1 MALGTAGWVMG
12 VFALIGVVGGIPAGA
27 AVSRFGD
34 RRLIV
39 LGLALIALGS
49 AAGALAGTVS
59 MLLAARVVEGAGL
72 LLIIVAAPAV
82 LDRFAASRDRDLAFG
97 IWGSFMPVG
106 IAMALL
112 IGPLLEG
119 WRPFWLANAG
129 LAVVA
134 AVLVVLL
141 VRRDDQTTERL
152 SWRGVRS
159 EEHTSE
165 LQSLM
170 RIPYAVFCL
179 KKKKKSH

>member
-1 MALGTAGWVMG
+1 MRISDWSSDVCSSDL
-12 VFALIGVVGGIPAGA
+12 
-27 AVSRFGD
+27 
-34 RRLIV
+34 
-39 LGLALIALGS
+39 
-49 AAGALAGTVS
+49 
-59 MLLAARVVEGAGL
+59 
-72 LLIIVAAPAV
+72 
-82 LDRFAASRDRDLAFG
+82 RDLAFG

-152 SWRGVRS
+152 SWRGVGSDARATTMAGGPLLLACSFRS
-159 EEHTSE
+159 EEGRVGKTWVS
-165 LQSLM
+165 
-170 RIPYAVFCL
+170 RG
-179 KKKKKSH
+179 KSRWAP